1 MAWFGI
7 VTIADIMAA
16 NILKGITMIGPCG
29 MEFLEGRGIS
39 VELAVRYG
47 LRTVSLQGEGDEERW
62 VTSEN
67 GRVIGYP
74 FIDRGEVV
82 NEKYRPTDAK
92 KFWHMDG
99 GKPTFWNA
107 DILDDPLLQS
117 GHAAL
122 IIVEGIEDALCA
134 IQCGFPFT
142 VSVPNGAPNPGSR
155 LDIGEDATNRFAF
168 FHANIRRLKEIK
180 RFILAT
186 DNDANGRFLASE
198 LVRRLGAARCSFI
211 ELPHNI
217 KDLNELLLA
226 HDPEAVAR
234 VLNAPKRYPVRGLY
248 KLRDYP
254 PRQELE
260 TFSTG
265 WATVDQHAL
274 MFPGEFMVITG
285 IPSHGKSAWSLNLL
299 VNLCEIH
306 GWRAA
311 IFSPEMGAVPIIR
324 NILRKIKFRGVVGH
338 DCAEPDAWIDDNFSF
353 IDADPAGLADDDQPF
368 DLDFILECARDAVLR
383 DGIRVLLIDPWN
395 EIEHARKPGEST
407 TDYVGRGIR
416 TLKRFASLYKVVVVV
431 LAHPTKDVWTGG
443 KLRQVTLYDI

>member
-7 VTIADIMAA
+7 AIIAAIMAA

-74 FIDRGEVV
+74 FIDHGEVV

-99 GKPTFWNA
+99 GKSTFWNA
-107 DILDDPLLQS
+107 DILQS

-122 IIVEGIEDALCA
+122 IIVEGIEDALVS

-155 LDIGEDATNRFAF
+155 SEISEDATNRFAF

-186 DNDANGRFLASE
+186 DNDTNGRFLASE
-198 LVRRLGAARCSFI
+198 LVRRLGAARCSFV
-211 ELPHNI
+211 ELPENI
-217 KDLNELLLA
+217 KDINELLLTQGS
-226 HDPEAVAR
+226 EAVAR
-234 VLNAPKRYPVRGLY
+234 VLNTPKPYPVRGLY

-299 VNLCEIH
+299 ANLCELH
-306 GWRAA
+306 DWRAA

-324 NILRKIKFRGVVGH
+324 NILRKIKLRGVVGH
-338 DCAEPDAWIDDNFSF
+338 DCDAWIDHNFSF
-353 IDADPAGLADDDQPF
+353 IDADPTGLADDDQPF
-368 DLDFILECARDAVLR
+368 DLEFILECARDAVLR

-395 EIEHARKPGEST
+395 EIEHARKPGESI
-407 TDYVGRGIR
+407 TDYVAVSNRIAPTSKSQIGEFI
-416 TLKRFASLYKVVVVV
+416 LFA
-431 LAHPTKDVWTGG
+431 
-443 KLRQVTLYDI
+443 